1 MKMCPQCGR
10 MYADDL
16 TFCLQDGSVLAPEP
30 PEAAGEEPTVVRA
43 PRRTEPAVAQPR
55 PASSGAGWL
64 KWAIPAVLLL
74 IVAAVVAIAAV
85 LLLRPMLVPSTNE
98 QAAVPANTNSRQQRP
113 AENRPAF
120 PTSSPT
126 PTSTPARTATPARN
140 VEPSENRN
148 SDVSVD
154 PDGGEPF
161 TDPGPA
167 RVTFR
172 RGSVGETVAG
182 RIAEERSF
190 LLYTMAGQSLSAR
203 VRSAGNC
210 VEFADGGTST
220 GFSTSQGD
228 SRVTIV
234 NNCDRPARFTLSITV
249 R

>member
-43 PRRTEPAVAQPR
+43 PRRTEPAVAHPR
-55 PASSGAGWL
+55 PASSSAGWL

-120 PTSSPT
+120 PSSSPSPT
-126 PTSTPARTATPARN
+126 PAKTGTPAKNDEPHDNRDPGPSTTP
-140 VEPSENRN
+140 
-148 SDVSVD
+148 DV
-154 PDGGEPF
+154 GEDRF

-167 RVTFR
+167 RITFR
-172 RGSVGETVAG
+172 RGAVGDTVAG
-182 RIAEERSF
+182 RIAKERSF
-190 LLYTMAGQSLSAR
+190 VLQTIAGQRLSAQ

-210 VEFADGGTST
+210 VEFSGGGTST

-234 NNCDRPARFTLSITV
+234 NICDRPARFTLSITV